1 MDFKQLHYITAIA
14 ESQNIT
20 RAAENL
26 FISRSALNYS
36 LLNLEQE
43 IGLPLFKR
51 INNTMIPT
59 AAGKVFLEHAYQILQ
74 ISKDCRKNLED
85 MVDCARGT
93 LSLGITPGYG
103 QALFSV
109 VFPEFYKA
117 YPKYDLDLV
126 EGNVKDLYSYLLS
139 GRIDFAWSGF
149 HCEEAGLEHT
159 IFHKSEVLLAVPEAK
174 CRHRSSGHYIQT
186 EPADLS
192 LYRDERFVLMK
203 SSSLIRDIANLYFEQ
218 AGFTPHILFECSK
231 IDMTHAIAQE
241 GIALTFVP
249 RNLCLPDRGVVYF
262 PVEPREHF
270 GIAISFRKGTYLT
283 TAEQH
288 FIDLL
293 HRHYRSVMM
302 PGPLFD

>member
-93 LSLGITPGYG
+93 LRPC
-103 QALFSV
+103 
-109 VFPEFYKA
+109 FPW
-117 YPKYDLDLV
+117 
-126 EGNVKDLYSYLLS
+126 YSRNS
-139 GRIDFAWSGF
+139 TKRI
-149 HCEEAGLEHT
+149 
-159 IFHKSEVLLAVPEAK
+159 P
-174 CRHRSSGHYIQT
+174 
-186 EPADLS
+186 
-192 LYRDERFVLMK
+192 
-203 SSSLIRDIANLYFEQ
+203 N
-218 AGFTPHILFECSK
+218 
-231 IDMTHAIAQE
+231 MTWIWW
-241 GIALTFVP
+241 
-249 RNLCLPDRGVVYF
+249 
-262 PVEPREHF
+262 RE
-270 GIAISFRKGTYLT
+270 
-283 TAEQH
+283 
-288 FIDLL
+288 
-293 HRHYRSVMM
+293 M
-302 PGPLFD
+302 

>member
-1 MDFKQLHYITAIA
+1 MCIRD
-14 ESQNIT
+14 S
-20 RAAENL
+20 
-26 FISRSALNYS
+26 
-36 LLNLEQE
+36 
-43 IGLPLFKR
+43 
-51 INNTMIPT
+51 
-59 AAGKVFLEHAYQILQ
+59 
-74 ISKDCRKNLED
+74 
-85 MVDCARGT
+85 
-93 LSLGITPGYG
+93 
-103 QALFSV
+103 
-109 VFPEFYKA
+109 
-117 YPKYDLDLV
+117 
-126 EGNVKDLYSYLLS
+126 
-139 GRIDFAWSGF
+139 
-149 HCEEAGLEHT
+149 
-159 IFHKSEVLLAVPEAK
+159 
-174 CRHRSSGHYIQT
+174 
-186 EPADLS
+186 LS
-192 LYRDERFVLMK
+192 LYSSERFVLMNN
-203 SSSLIRDIANLYFEQ
+203 SSLIRDIANICFEK

>member
-14 ESQNIT
+14 EAQNIT
-20 RAAENL
+20 KAAEKL

-51 INNTMIPT
+51 ISNTMIPT
-59 AAGKVFLEHAYQILQ
+59 AAGTVFLEHAHKILQ
-74 ISKDCRKNLED
+74 ISKECRKNLED

-109 VFPEFYKA
+109 VFPEFYKTF
-117 YPKYDLDLV
+117 PKYDLHLI
-126 EGNVKDLYSYLLS
+126 EGNVKDLYGYLLS

-149 HCEEAGLEHT
+149 HRREAGLEHT
-159 IFHKSEVLLAVPEAK
+159 IFHKSEVLLAVPESK
-174 CRHRSSGHYIQT
+174 CRERTSSNYIQT

-192 LYRDERFVLMK
+192 LYSSERFVLMNN
-203 SSSLIRDIANLYFEQ
+203 SSLIRDIANICFEK

-231 IDMTHAIAQE
+231 IDMTHAIVQE

-293 HRHYRSVMM
+293 HRHYRSIMM
-302 PGPLFD
+302 PGPLYD